1 MKIRSIAALF
11 AALALLTAC
20 GTDAPKAASDTSAT
34 EVVEE
39 QISDTEEPAGDAAE
53 VEPTEEPE
61 PEPTEAPTPEVT
73 NMAVGETVT
82 VTTVDSE
89 LLVQLVGTK
98 TSSTPPDEY
107 TEPPT
112 NGLWLGILIQYACA
126 KGSCD
131 YNPYDFVLR
140 GPDGAEYDTAFVY
153 DDPTF
158 EPELQSGTLNA
169 GVPAKGYIVYDV
181 KPGNYSLEYRANIF
195 DGQAASWNVSA
206 A

>member
-1 MKIRSIAALF
+1 MRKSLPT
-11 AALALLTAC
+11 ALLVGALLVSGC
-20 GTDAPKAASDTSAT
+20 ATDAPKAASDTSAT

-39 QISDTEEPAGDAAE
+39 QIAETEEPAGDAAE
-53 VEPTEEPE
+53 VEPTEEPA
-61 PEPTEAPTPEVT
+61 PEPTEPPAPKVT

-89 LLVQLVGTK
+89 LLVQLVGTRTSK
-98 TSSTPPDEY
+98 TPANEYVDPPAK
-107 TEPPT
+107 
-112 NGLWLGILIQYACA
+112 GLWLGVLIQYACA

-140 GPDGAEYDTAFVY
+140 GPDGAEYDTAFIY
-153 DDPTF
+153 EDPTF

-181 KPGNYSLEYRANIF
+181 APGNYSLEYRANIF
-195 DGQAASWNVSA
+195 DGEAASWNVSA